1 MRVKYQFVPAAAHR
15 YINAAQLSR
24 ELEMSAYMLAKSIN
38 RGLVPKPDGF
48 LAGKEIWNADR
59 IPSIKEALART
70 QEVEC
75 QS

>member
-1 MRVKYQFVPAAAHR
+1 MPAAAHR

-59 IPSIKEALART
+59 VPSIRAALEAH
-70 QEVEC
+70 QEAC
-75 QS
+75 QP